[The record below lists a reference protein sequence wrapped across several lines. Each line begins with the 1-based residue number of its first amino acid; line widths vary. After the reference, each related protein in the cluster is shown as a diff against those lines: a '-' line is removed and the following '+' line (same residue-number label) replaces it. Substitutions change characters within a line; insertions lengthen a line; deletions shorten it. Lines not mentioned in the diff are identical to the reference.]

1 MRSTAWILIL
11 LAATG
16 CVGARRPERALI
28 LAAREGDL
36 AAITALVRSGA
47 DANERGGV
55 NDWTAL
61 MHAIHKNQRRS
72 VLALLD
78 AGADVNAR
86 SDHGGYETALIM
98 AAGYGYEDIVRD
110 LLERGAD
117 PYAETSGGETALSAA
132 VGGVPDIDRFTVCS
146 CQTGTVRAL
155 LERAP
160 DLKVKSKLAVWFAR
174 LGNCKEVLN
183 LLERQ
188 KAAKN

>member
-1 MRSTAWILIL
+1 MAWILIVL
-11 LAATG
+11 TATG
-16 CVGARRPERALI
+16 CVGPRRPESALTG
-28 LAAREGDL
+28 AAREGDI
-36 AAITALVRSGA
+36 AAITALVRSGV
-47 DANERGGV
+47 DPNERGGV

-86 SDHGGYETALIM
+86 SGPGGYETALIM

-110 LLERGAD
+110 LLQRGAD
-117 PYAETSGGETALSAA
+117 PRAENSGGQTALSVA
-132 VGGVPDIDRFTVCS
+132 VGGVADIDRFTVCS
-146 CQTGTVRAL
+146 CQTGTVKAL

-160 DLKVKSKLAVWFAR
+160 DLKVNSNLALWFAR

-183 LLERQ
+183 LLERR
-188 KAAKN
+188 KTANSSF

>member
-1 MRSTAWILIL
+1 MPSRAWIIIA

-16 CVGARRPERALI
+16 CVGARRPESALI
-28 LAAREGDL
+28 LAAREGDI
-36 AAITALVRSGA
+36 AAITALVRTGA
-47 DANERGGV
+47 DPNERGGV

-61 MHAIHKNQRRS
+61 MHAIHKNQRQS

-86 SDHGGYETALIM
+86 TGHGMTALMM

-117 PYAETSGGETALSAA
+117 PYAESPGGETALSAA

-146 CQTGTVRAL
+146 CQTGTVKAL

-160 DLKVKSKLAVWFAR
+160 DLKVNSNLALWFAR
-174 LGNCKEVLN
+174 LGNCKAVLN

-188 KAAKN
+188 KTAKSSF